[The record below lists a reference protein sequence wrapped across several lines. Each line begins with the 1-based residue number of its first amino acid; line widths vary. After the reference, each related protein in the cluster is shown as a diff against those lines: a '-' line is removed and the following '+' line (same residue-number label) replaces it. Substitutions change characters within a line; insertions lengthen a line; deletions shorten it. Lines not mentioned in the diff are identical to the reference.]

1 MYSACIPALL
11 QRIGERRRGAG
22 NNIYV
27 STDMFSKRVQ
37 DPAKKGLD
45 LNMK

>member
-1 MYSACIPALL
+1 MYSVCIPALL
-11 QRIGERRRGAG
+11 ADREEGRGAG

-27 STDMFSKRVQ
+27 STDILFSKRVQ

-45 LNMK
+45 